1 VLNVQTVKDMGTPKI
16 IAISN
21 QDASNA
27 QWITLQTSATEKKD
41 LMMSNVVFVAEIIL

>member
-1 VLNVQTVKDMGTPKI
+1 LNKQKKNGVSLNVQMAKDMGTSKI

-27 QWITLQTSATEKKD
+27 QMIT
-41 LMMSNVVFVAEIIL
+41 